1 MRWLALLLWL
11 IPAAALAQDK
21 GFLAT
26 TLEQSL
32 SGPGRTV
39 TVTGFAGALSS
50 RATMQ
55 ELTVADSAGVWL
67 TLKGVVLDWSRAAL
81 LSGRLE
87 VNELSA
93 DDIIVARAP
102 LPAPAAPP
110 SAEAGGFSLPDL
122 PVSVSIGKIAAK
134 RVELGA
140 PLLGTAA
147 VVSVNGSLRLAG
159 GEGAAK
165 LDIDRIDGPRG
176 RFALDAGYA
185 NATRQLSLTL
195 TADEAAGG
203 LISSLIGV
211 PGAPALSL
219 TVKGTGPLDQY
230 AADIRLATD
239 GQDRLTGKVTLASD
253 PAPQGGSPAARHFT
267 ADLAGDIA
275 PLFAPDYRAFFGP
288 DIRLAVTGS
297 IAPDGT
303 LDLPK
308 LTLAAQ
314 AITLG
319 GQVRIGA
326 DGLPDR
332 IDLTGRIAATD
343 GAPVL
348 VPLPGPPTRIDHAAL
363 SVRFDKAQG
372 DGWQGRIDLT
382 GLDRPDLRAAGLT
395 LAGGG
400 HIARAPEG
408 GAVDGTVDLAATGL
422 APADPALAAALG
434 DALTG
439 RIAFGWKT
447 HGPIALPEVSLTG
460 SGYRL
465 SAQGTVDGIDSA
477 LTVGGSASATVDDL
491 SRLSALAGRSL
502 GGAGTVTVKG
512 TAALLAGRF
521 DAEATVTGQDLRA
534 GQPQLDQL
542 LRGQST
548 VALSA
553 KRDETG
559 TDLRS
564 LHLSAQSLSASARGH
579 VQTGAADLT
588 ATLDMADLGAL
599 GRGYGGSLS
608 ASLHLTEANGTQT
621 VTLDGTGRDLAV
633 SQPQADVLL
642 RGQTTLALAASRTGD
657 RVTVQNFALSNPQLD
672 AKVIAEAT
680 GGATRMTLA
689 AKLANLAQVAPGF
702 PGALTIGGTVAQ
714 DQTGYGLD
722 LKANGPGGLAA
733 TLGGTVSSDLKTARV
748 TARGTVESAI
758 LNAMM
763 QPRSLRGP
771 IRFDLRVDGAPGL
784 AALGGTLNLGPLRLV
799 DPRLGLAA
807 DPVTATVTLGSGRAN
822 VKARASVG
830 GGTITAEGPVTLS
843 APYAANLTAALSDV
857 LFKNPDLFS
866 THVTGQMTIAGPLTG
881 GARLAGTLRLAQTE
895 LRVPST
901 NLSGADMV
909 KGLTHVGASPAVQA
923 TRVRAGLVTPQ
934 GGTAQGPARPFPL
947 DLTIVAPNQVFL
959 RGRGLDAELGG
970 TVKLGGDTDNVIP
983 SGGFELLRGRLDILG
998 KRFDLSQASLQLQGH
1013 FVPYVQIAASS
1024 VNDGVTSTVSI
1035 TGEAT
1040 NPVIAFSSSPAL
1052 PQEEVLSHL
1061 LFGQGLSKI
1070 SALQA
1075 AQLASAVATLAGKGG
1090 EGMVGKLR
1098 QGFGLDNLDVTTDST
1113 GGAAV
1118 KAGKYLS
1125 SRIYTEVTVG
1135 ADGKS
1140 SVNLNLDVTKSVTV
1154 KGMAGSDGNTGIGIY
1169 YQRDF

>member
-11 IPAAALAQDK
+11 IPALAMAEDK
-21 GFLAT
+21 GFLAS

-55 ELTVADSAGVWL
+55 ELTVADSQGIWL

-81 LSGRLE
+81 LSGKVE

-102 LPAPAAPP
+102 LPGPAAPP
-110 SAEAGGFSLPDL
+110 SAEAGGFSLPEL

-147 VVSVNGSLRLAG
+147 VVSVNGSLKLAG
-159 GEGAAK
+159 GEGTAK
-165 LDIDRIDGPRG
+165 LNIDRIDGPHG
-176 RFALDAGYA
+176 RFELDAGYA
-185 NATRQLSLTL
+185 NATRQLSLNL

-203 LISSLIGV
+203 LITTLIGL
-211 PGAPALSL
+211 PGAPAVTL
-219 TVKGTGPLDQY
+219 TVAGTGPLDKY
-230 AADIRLATD
+230 EADIHLATD

-253 PAPQGGSPAARHFT
+253 PAPEGGGAAARHFT
-267 ADLAGDIA
+267 ADVAGDIA
-275 PLFAPDYRAFFGP
+275 PLFAPEYQSFFGP
-288 DIRLAVTGS
+288 DIKLAVTGTM
-297 IAPDGT
+297 APDGT
-303 LDLPK
+303 LDLPT
-308 LTLAAQ
+308 LQLAAQ

-326 DGLPDR
+326 DGLPER
-332 IDLTGRIAATD
+332 IDLTGRIAAAD
-343 GAPVL
+343 GTPVL
-348 VPLPGPPTRIDHAAL
+348 LPLPGTPTRIGSAAL
-363 SVRFDKAQG
+363 SVQFDKAQG
-372 DGWQGRIDLT
+372 DGWQGKIDLT
-382 GLDRPDLRAAGLT
+382 GLDRPDLKTAALT
-395 LAGGG
+395 LTGTG
-400 HIARAPEG
+400 HIAKVPEG
-408 GAVDGTVDLAATGL
+408 GAVDGTVDFAGQGI
-422 APADPALAAALG
+422 APADAALATALG
-434 DALTG
+434 TALSG
-439 RIAFGWKT
+439 RIGFGWKT
-447 HGPIALPEVSLTG
+447 HAPISLPQVSLTG

-465 SAQGTVDGIDSA
+465 TAQGTIDGIDSA
-477 LTVGGSASATVDDL
+477 LSVNGSAQATVDDL
-491 SRLSALAGRSL
+491 SRLSALAGRDL
-502 GGAGTVTVKG
+502 GGAGTVSVKG
-512 TAALLAGRF
+512 SAALLAGSF

-534 GQPQLDQL
+534 GQPQLDSL

-564 LHLSAQSLSASARGH
+564 LTLQAQSLKATAQGH
-579 VQTGAADLT
+579 LQTGAADVT
-588 ATLDMADLGAL
+588 AALDFSDLGVL
-599 GRGYGGSLS
+599 GKGYGGGLS
-608 ASLHLTEANGTQT
+608 ARLHLTEADGTQT
-621 VTLDGTGRDLAV
+621 VALDGKAQDLAV

-642 RGQTTLALAASRTGD
+642 KGQTTLALAASRTGD
-657 RVTVQNFALSNPQLD
+657 RVTVQTFTLSNPQLD
-672 AKVIAEAT
+672 AKATAET
-680 GGATRMTLA
+680 NGGATRMTLA
-689 AKLANLAQVAPGF
+689 ARLANLALVAPGF
-702 PGALTIGGTVAQ
+702 PGALTIGGTVGQ
-714 DQTGYGLD
+714 DDKGYTLD
-722 LKANGPGGLAA
+722 VKANGPGGLAA
-733 TLGGTVSSDLKTARV
+733 TLAGTVASDLKTAQL
-748 TARGTVESAI
+748 TAKGSVESAI
-758 LNAMM
+758 LNAMT

-771 IRFDLRVDGAPGL
+771 IRFDLRVNGAPSL
-784 AALGGTLNLGPLRLV
+784 AALGGTVNVGPLRLA
-799 DPRLGLAA
+799 DPTLGLAA
-807 DPVTATVTLGSGRAN
+807 DPVTATVTLGGGRAN
-822 VKARASVG
+822 LQARASVG
-830 GGTITAEGPVTLS
+830 GGTVTADGPVTLS
-843 APYAANLTAALSDV
+843 APYAANLTAVLSDV

-866 THVTGQMTIAGPLTG
+866 THVNGRLTIAGPLTG
-881 GARLAGTLRLAQTE
+881 GAKLAGTLRLAQTE

-909 KGLTHVGASPAVQA
+909 KGLTHVDASAAVQA
-923 TRVRAGLVTPQ
+923 TRVRAGLV
-934 GGTAQGPARPFPL
+934 AQQSGAAKGSAHPFPL
-947 DLTIVAPNQVFL
+947 DLTIIAPNQVFI

-983 SGGFELLRGRLDILG
+983 SGGFDLLRGRLDILG
-998 KRFDLSQASLQLQGH
+998 KRFDLSQASLQLQGR

-1024 VNDGVTSTVSI
+1024 VNDGVTSTISI

-1040 NPVIAFSSSPAL
+1040 DPTIAFSSSPAL

-1090 EGMVGKLR
+1090 EGIVGRLR
-1098 QGFGLDNLDVTTDST
+1098 QNFGLDNLDVTTDST
-1113 GGAAV
+1113 GAAAV

-1125 SRIYTEVTVG
+1125 KRIYTEVTVG
-1135 ADGKS
+1135 ADGTS
-1140 SVNLNLDVTKSVTV
+1140 AVNLNLDVTKSVTL
-1154 KGMAGSDGNTGIGIY
+1154 KGTAGSDGNTGIGIY